1 MDTGFES
8 DKMKVLLINPPWSIK
23 EQYATEIYRVGAVL
37 PPLGLAYIASVLEE
51 NGYGVEILDCIAQ
64 QIILDSLGKQIESR
78 KPDII
83 GITCLTPMAPRS
95 MEAARVAK
103 EAAPNS
109 IVVLGGAHPSVL
121 PTETLQD
128 NSIDIAVVGE
138 GEHTM
143 LELVRCIEAKGNLEK
158 VPGVVFRKNGELIKT
173 LPRPLTDLDL
183 LPLPARHLLPMKRY
197 RPTAANHRRLP
208 CHTMITSRGCPFNCT
223 YCSNAIFGRKYRA
236 SSPQNVVKEM
246 EHLVS
251 EYGAKEILF
260 WDDVFTLNQQ
270 RTGRICELIIER
282 GLNIPWT
289 CESRVDCVTEDL
301 LAQMRK
307 AGCWQIGYGVES
319 GDQEVIDTIKKGIT
333 LEQVEEAFKW
343 TKKAGIDTRAY
354 LMIGL
359 PGETREQVLKTI
371 DIAKRLDA
379 DIAQFC
385 ITTPYPGTELFETAK
400 NEGTLKT
407 VDWLN
412 YILIPD
418 EPVYVTKLLTAEDL
432 RYLLQKAYKEFYF
445 RPSYIVKRML
455 KTRSLSDVRKYKEA
469 FLAILSLKER

>member
-37 PPLGLAYIASVLEE
+37 PPLGLGYIASVLEE

-64 QIILDSLGKQIESR
+64 QIILDSLGKQVESR

-103 EAAPNS
+103 EAVPNS

-121 PTETLQD
+121 PAETLQD
-128 NSIDIAVVGE
+128 NSVDIAVVGE

-173 LPRPLTDLDL
+173 LPRPLSDLDL

-223 YCSNAIFGRKYRA
+223 YCSNSIFGRKYRA

-246 EHLVS
+246 EHLIS

-289 CESRVDCVTEDL
+289 CESRVDCV
-301 LAQMRK
+301 
-307 AGCWQIGYGVES
+307 
-319 GDQEVIDTIKKGIT
+319 
-333 LEQVEEAFKW
+333 
-343 TKKAGIDTRAY
+343 TRAY

-407 VDWLN
+407 VDWLR

-432 RYLLQKAYKEFYF
+432 RCLLQKAYKEFYF

-455 KTRSLSDVRKYKEA
+455 KTRSLSDVRKYKDA
-469 FLAILSLKER
+469 FLAILSLKERKRGEPSFHS